1 MGLLQKLFNKN
12 SNSNQNK
19 NEGINIIIEEKKIP
33 PVVEEL
39 VIKKEYILPPAGLID
54 NQESYSLQ
62 MITYHYLKI

>member
-33 PVVEEL
+33 PVV
-39 VIKKEYILPPAGLID
+39 
-54 NQESYSLQ
+54 
-62 MITYHYLKI
+62 